1 MASFGQSFNATVDR
15 LCNASLIRGIAGNAV
30 YTTLL
35 ITALTLILLLA
46 LAGPCVKGYGWKK
59 FARMGF
65 FLTLLVGAVL
75 FLHRCALL
83 RRERAVAAQHGV
95 QSVFHALDAAQQTAP
110 PSYLVRPLG
119 TAPFPTPGGQ
129 PQFGASAPVTGA
141 GDSPGGLGSST
152 PWGQNSQFS
161 RGFGGRQYAAARE
174 DNVANPHSYVA
185 FGDDLVLEDVQIAP
199 TRPKNEATGPG
210 RV

>member
-1 MASFGQSFNATVDR
+1 MSSFGQSFNATIDR
-15 LCNASLIRGIAGNAV
+15 LCNASFIRGIASNAI

-59 FARMGF
+59 FARMGV

-83 RRERAVAAQHGV
+83 RRERAEAAQRGV

-110 PSYLVRPLG
+110 SSFPVLPLG
-119 TAPFPTPGGQ
+119 APPTPFLSSPGGQ
-129 PQFGASAPVTGA
+129 PQTPITGA
-141 GDSPGGLGSST
+141 GDAESGR
-152 PWGQNSQFS
+152 FS
-161 RGFGGRQYAAARE
+161 RGFGDRQYGAARE

-185 FGDDLVLEDVQIAP
+185 FGEDLVLEDVQIAP
-199 TRPKNEATGPG
+199 TRPRNDTTGPG
-210 RV
+210 RM

>member
-15 LCNASLIRGIAGNAV
+15 LCNASLIRGIASNAV

-59 FARMGF
+59 FARMSV

-75 FLHRCALL
+75 LLHRCALL
-83 RRERAVAAQHGV
+83 RRERAEAAQRGV

-110 PSYLVRPLG
+110 SSYPVLPMG
-119 TAPFPTPGGQ
+119 AAPAPFPQPSGQ
-129 PQFGASAPVTGA
+129 AQFGVPAPVTGA
-141 GDSPGGLGSST
+141 GEGG
-152 PWGQNSQFS
+152 FS
-161 RGFGGRQYAAARE
+161 RGFGARQYGARE
-174 DNVANPHSYVA
+174 DNVANPHSFVA
-185 FGDDLVLEDVQIAP
+185 FGEDLVLEDVQIEP
-199 TRPKNEATGPG
+199 TRPKNGTIGPG
-210 RV
+210 RA

>member
-1 MASFGQSFNATVDR
+1 MSSFGQSFNATIDR
-15 LCNASLIRGIAGNAV
+15 LCNASLIRGIASNAI

-59 FARMGF
+59 FARMGV
-65 FLTLLVGAVL
+65 FLTLLVGAVM

-83 RRERAVAAQHGV
+83 RRERAEAAHRGV
-95 QSVFHALDAAQQTAP
+95 QSVFYALDAAQQTAP
-110 PSYLVRPLG
+110 TSFPVLPLG
-119 TAPFPTPGGQ
+119 TPPAFVPNQPGFAG
-129 PQFGASAPVTGA
+129 PVTGA
-141 GDSPGGLGSST
+141 GDAESGASARDL
-152 PWGQNSQFS
+152 
-161 RGFGGRQYAAARE
+161 GGRRYGVARD

-199 TRPKNEATGPG
+199 TRPRNDAIGPS